1 MTTNWTIH
9 QLERKSDDGFVVNV
23 HWRYSMTDT
32 DQAGKNYY
40 ADTYSVASYTQDP
53 EAESY
58 VPYEELTKDIVV
70 GWVTA
75 SLGEERMLKIEQSLT
90 DQIAAQK
97 NPPILTGLP
106 WEPVLAAPLAPEEV
120 VEEQA
125 VVEEPPVEEGTAEEA
140 PAEEITEENTE
151 EGL

>member
-1 MTTNWTIH
+1 MNKNWTIH

-32 DQAGKNYY
+32 DESGKQYY
-40 ADTYSVASYTQDP
+40 ADTYSVASYSQDP

-58 VPYEELTKDIVV
+58 VSYEELTKDIVV
-70 GWVTA
+70 GWVIE
-75 SLGEERMLKIEQSLT
+75 SLGEERMAEIEKSLE

-106 WEPVLAAPLAPEEV
+106 WEQTEVIPEPEEEI
-120 VEEQA
+120 EE
-125 VVEEPPVEEGTAEEA
+125 
-140 PAEEITEENTE
+140 TEEENLDE
-151 EGL
+151 EE